1 MEIQM
6 SNSRMPW
13 SDHRLTK
20 EAMNH
25 LWNCVN
31 HPIQEIRG
39 TLAGNISKSESI
51 SDSDNWFFKNVLLR
65 CIETLY
71 YDDWNNYY
79 HVHVIKDIPSPE
91 FKLNDMWVNYQ
102 KQYEFNPIHNH
113 SGLYSFVIFM
123 KIPTHWEEQHAL
135 PISAASNHPHASDF
149 QFILPSGGCMPYSIP
164 LSPKDEGRMLFFP
177 SWLRHQVYPF
187 YECEEDGI
195 TISGN
200 ISNSTHSE
208 LGQVEYEIKM
218 TNERMDYLKKR
229 KAEMIEGASISR
241 NNEVVGEVTLPQKN
255 PMKVKL

>member
-113 SGLYSFVIFM
+113 SGLY
-123 KIPTHWEEQHAL
+123 
-135 PISAASNHPHASDF
+135 
-149 QFILPSGGCMPYSIP
+149 
-164 LSPKDEGRMLFFP
+164 
-177 SWLRHQVYPF
+177 
-187 YECEEDGI
+187 
-195 TISGN
+195 
-200 ISNSTHSE
+200 
-208 LGQVEYEIKM
+208 
-218 TNERMDYLKKR
+218 
-229 KAEMIEGASISR
+229 
-241 NNEVVGEVTLPQKN
+241 
-255 PMKVKL
+255 